1 MSLLPPT
8 STFAEQVE
16 ALFVVLRGRG
26 LALGPLD
33 VPILAEWSDAGA
45 PLEVVARG
53 LFRAAERVRW
63 NGVPGA
69 NPRSLQACR
78 PEVEEEIAAW
88 RDRRLGSHEASP
100 MRPADSARSVARALR
115 TLSFPERLSIL
126 RTARQ
131 AVVHDAAPTSGA
143 WRRALLG
150 AWLRRDRARWKP

>member
-8 STFAEQVE
+8 SSFAERVE

-33 VPILAEWSDAGA
+33 VPVLAEWADAGA
-45 PLEVVARG
+45 PLEVVAKG

-88 RDRRLGSHEASP
+88 RGRRVGGSEASRVQ
-100 MRPADSARSVARALR
+100 RPADSARSVARALR
-115 TLSFPERLSIL
+115 ALSFPERLSIL
-126 RTARQ
+126 RRARQ
-131 AVVHDAAPTSGA
+131 AVVHDAAPTSGV
-143 WRRALLG
+143 WRRALLD
-150 AWLRRDRARWKP
+150 AWLRRD

>member
-8 STFAEQVE
+8 SSFAEQVE

-33 VPILAEWSDAGA
+33 VPVLARWAEAGA

-88 RDRRLGSHEASP
+88 RQRRLGG
-100 MRPADSARSVARALR
+100 PADSARGVARALR

-126 RTARQ
+126 RKARQ
-131 AVVHDAAPTSGA
+131 AVVHDAASPSGA

-150 AWLRRDRARWKP
+150 AWLWRN